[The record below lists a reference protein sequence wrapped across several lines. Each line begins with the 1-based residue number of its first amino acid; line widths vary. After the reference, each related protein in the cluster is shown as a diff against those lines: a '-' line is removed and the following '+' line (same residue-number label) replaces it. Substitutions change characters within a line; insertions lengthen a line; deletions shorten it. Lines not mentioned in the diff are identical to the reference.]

1 MSLHNAMGA
10 PVSLA
15 AAYAGCE
22 HRPAGPAT
30 GTVWDCPGPTGCD
43 AAFALA
49 AAAVAAPDTDVLML
63 LGLVDPGLLCRGA
76 RRDLLTAVTRAQGQ
90 LAVLSAR
97 AAVALADAVPDLA
110 AELAAELP
118 PGSRGPLL
126 PGTAAAGVV
135 PDPGRE
141 EVALGLRVSPGSAG
155 WRLRAARLLLAD
167 SHAPLLAA
175 LSDGDTTEGHAREAL
190 RRTLSLRAGFGEEL
204 GDALAAALLDHPRV
218 RRGWAHAT
226 LQRFTRLLDDVVTA
240 LTAEHLVEEEEDGA
254 RGVSIRLLQPGT
266 ALVTALVSALD
277 AEAIRTAI
285 DLAVRAAGPTD
296 RPVGDL
302 EADAL
307 GHWAWDALGS
317 PRPAPAPAEP
327 GTPVP
332 ADPAPA
338 DPTSADPAPA
348 DPTSADPTPADPAS
362 ADPTSADPTPADPT
376 PADPTS
382 ADPAPAD
389 PPAGAAWTGREDGA
403 GPVIGVTVSLETLAG
418 LARDPGRL
426 TRYGPISARLATA
439 VAAASTRFA
448 LHVHDDNGQLLSASR
463 TYRFTT
469 VTRRTVKARYGGR
482 CCFPGC
488 PRPALDLDHERPYR
502 LGGPTSPTNAT
513 PLCRRHHNLVTHH
526 RWTHRTDPRTG
537 RVRWRSPLGQLAEI
551 EPEIYGP
558 LLALTAPPPT
568 RSPPPQPPP
577 ARSADPPPF

>member
-1 MSLHNAMGA
+1 
-10 PVSLA
+10 
-15 AAYAGCE
+15 
-22 HRPAGPAT
+22 
-30 GTVWDCPGPTGCD
+30 
-43 AAFALA
+43 
-49 AAAVAAPDTDVLML
+49 
-63 LGLVDPGLLCRGA
+63 
-76 RRDLLTAVTRAQGQ
+76 
-90 LAVLSAR
+90 
-97 AAVALADAVPDLA
+97 
-110 AELAAELP
+110 
-118 PGSRGPLL
+118 
-126 PGTAAAGVV
+126 VV
-135 PDPGRE
+135 HDPGRE

-240 LTAEHLVEEEEDGA
+240 LTAEHLVQEEEGGA

-302 EADAL
+302 EAEAL
-307 GHWAWDALGS
+307 GQWAWDALGA
-317 PRPAPAPAEP
+317 PRPAPAEPA
-327 GTPVP
+327 TPE
-332 ADPAPA
+332 
-338 DPTSADPAPA
+338 
-348 DPTSADPTPADPAS
+348 PAS
-362 ADPTSADPTPADPT
+362 ADPTP
-376 PADPTS
+376 

-403 GPVIGVTVSLETLAG
+403 GAVIGVTVSLETLAG

-469 VTRRTVKARYGGR
+469 VTRRTVTARYGGR

-526 RWTHRTDPRTG
+526 GWTHRTDPRTG

-568 RSPPPQPPP
+568 RSASPP
-577 ARSADPPPF
+577 ARYADPPPF

>member
-15 AAYAGCE
+15 AAWAGCG
-22 HRPAGPAT
+22 HRPAGREAGP
-30 GTVWDCPGPTGCD
+30 VWDCPGPTGCE

-240 LTAEHLVEEEEDGA
+240 LTAEHLVQEEEDGA

-307 GHWAWDALGS
+307 GHWAWDALGA
-317 PRPAPAPAEP
+317 PRPAPPPAEP

-332 ADPAPA
+332 ADPP
-338 DPTSADPAPA
+338 
-348 DPTSADPTPADPAS
+348 SADPTPADPAS
-362 ADPTSADPTPADPT
+362 
-376 PADPTS
+376 ADPTS

-403 GPVIGVTVSLETLAG
+403 GAVIGVTVSLETLAG

-426 TRYGPISARLATA
+426 TRYGWISARLATA

-469 VTRRTVKARYGGR
+469 VTRRTVTARYGGR

-526 RWTHRTDPRTG
+526 RWTHTTDPRTG

-568 RSPPPQPPP
+568 RPPSSPPPQPPP
-577 ARSADPPPF
+577 ARNADPPPF

>member
-22 HRPAGPAT
+22 HRPAGPAP
-30 GTVWDCPGPTGCD
+30 GSVWDCPGPTGCD

-49 AAAVAAPDTDVLML
+49 AAAAAAPDTDVLML
-63 LGLVDPGLLCRGA
+63 LGLVDPALLCRGA

-110 AELAAELP
+110 AELAGRPA
-118 PGSRGPLL
+118 RPLL

-204 GDALAAALLDHPRV
+204 GDALAAALLAHPRV

-240 LTAEHLVEEEEDGA
+240 LTAEHLVQEEQDGA
-254 RGVSIRLLQPGT
+254 RGIRIRLLQPGT

-285 DLAVRAAGPTD
+285 DLAVRAASPTD
-296 RPVGDL
+296 RPIGDL
-302 EADAL
+302 EADTL
-307 GHWAWDALGS
+307 GQWAWDALGS
-317 PRPAPAPAEP
+317 PRPTPPEPTPPDPGPA
-327 GTPVP
+327 P

-338 DPTSADPAPA
+338 DPT
-348 DPTSADPTPADPAS
+348 
-362 ADPTSADPTPADPT
+362 
-376 PADPTS
+376 
-382 ADPAPAD
+382 PAD
-389 PPAGAAWTGREDGA
+389 PPAADPMPAEPMPADPMPPDPA
-403 GPVIGVTVSLETLAG
+403 GPVIGVMVSLETLAG

-469 VTRRTVKARYGGR
+469 VTRRTIKARYGGR

-488 PRPALDLDHERPYR
+488 PRPSLDLDHERPYR

-558 LLALTAPPPT
+558 LLALTAPPPS
-568 RSPPPQPPP
+568 RSASPPPQPPP
-577 ARSADPPPF
+577 ARDADPPPF

>member
-30 GTVWDCPGPTGCD
+30 GPVWDCPGPTGCD

-49 AAAVAAPDTDVLML
+49 AAAAAAPDTDVLML
-63 LGLVDPGLLCRGA
+63 LGLVDPALLCRGA
-76 RRDLLTAVTRAQGQ
+76 RRDLLTAVTRAQGH
-90 LAVLSAR
+90 LAVLAAR

-110 AELAAELP
+110 AELAGRPAV
-118 PGSRGPLL
+118 PLQ

-141 EVALGLRVSPGSAG
+141 EVALGLRGSPGSAG

-190 RRTLSLRAGFGEEL
+190 RRTLSLRAGFGAEL

-240 LTAEHLVEEEEDGA
+240 LTAEHLVQEEEDGA

-302 EADAL
+302 EADTL
-307 GHWAWDALGS
+307 GHWAWDALGA
-317 PRPAPAPAEP
+317 PRPTPTDPTPPEP
-327 GTPVP
+327 GTPE
-332 ADPAPA
+332 
-338 DPTSADPAPA
+338 
-348 DPTSADPTPADPAS
+348 PTPAG
-362 ADPTSADPTPADPT
+362 PTPAGPT
-376 PADPTS
+376 PAGPT
-382 ADPAPAD
+382 PAGPTPAG
-389 PPAGAAWTGREDGA
+389 PTPAGPTPAGAAGTGREDGA
-403 GPVIGVTVSLETLAG
+403 GPVIGVMVSLETLAG

-426 TRYGPISARLATA
+426 TRYGPISAQLATA

-469 VTRRTVKARYGGR
+469 VTRRTIKARYGGR

-488 PRPALDLDHERPYR
+488 PRPSLDLDHEQPYR

-526 RWTHRTDPRTG
+526 RWTHTTDPRTG

-568 RSPPPQPPP
+568 RPSSPPLPPPP
-577 ARSADPPPF
+577 AREADPPPF